1 MSSQPPRNRQELYD
15 RIRAGSKD
23 EVVLEEMV
31 RLGFWPAR
39 SGQPGDPADVIH
51 RRNELQGE
59 IRALTTEQTRLG
71 NLEAMKRELR
81 KRRLE
86 ESRRKQQETKERRE
100 RERLARAA
108 AWKERKGKELLF
120 LGRGVS
126 GGLSERATDEAKLTR
141 LGLPVLATP
150 EALAQALGLSVG
162 KVRAL
167 CFTRTASTT
176 SNYVR
181 FLLPKKTGGTRLI
194 SAPLPRLKAAQAWV
208 LGNILAK
215 VPVHDA
221 AHGFRAARS
230 IVTNARP
237 HVGAGVVVNL
247 DLKDFFPSVLYPR
260 VKGVFAK
267 LGYSEATATVLS
279 LLCTEPDVEEVEL
292 DGQRYFVAQGGRR
305 LPQGAPTSPALTN
318 ILCRRLDRRLAGA
331 AHKLGFVYTRYADDL
346 TFSAHGP
353 GPHDVGE
360 LLRFVRWLVSEEDFT
375 PHPDKTRVLRRGRQQ
390 EVTGVVVND
399 KPGVDRET
407 LKRFRALLHQLEKSG
422 PEGKRWGNSGD
433 VIASAVGF
441 ANYVAMVDPVKGRAL
456 QQKARALEARYGRR
470 PAPPPRGK
478 GTKGATQAGGAVS
491 APVSPEASAQA
502 PVAPAAAPAA
512 PVASPDSEQ
521 KPSEPPKKKWWKL
534 F

>member
-15 RIRAGSKD
+15 RIRASSKE
-23 EVVLEEMV
+23 EVILQEMV
-31 RLGFWPAR
+31 RLGFWPER
-39 SGQPGDPADVIH
+39 SGIPGDPADVVH
-51 RRNELQGE
+51 RRTELLAQ
-59 IRALTTEQTRLG
+59 IRALATEQSRLG

-100 RERLARAA
+100 RERQARAA

-126 GGLSERATDEAKLTR
+126 GGLSERTPDEVKLAR

-162 KVRAL
+162 KLRAL

-208 LGNILAK
+208 LENILEK
-215 VPVHDA
+215 VPVHEA
-221 AHGFRAARS
+221 AHGFRAGRS

-260 VKGVFAK
+260 VKGVFVK
-267 LGYSEATATVLS
+267 LGYSEATATALA

-292 DGQRYFVAQGGRR
+292 DGRRYYVTQGGRR

-331 AHKLGFVYTRYADDL
+331 ARKLGFVYTRYADDL

-353 GPHDVGE
+353 GPHDAGE
-360 LLRFVRWLVSEEDFT
+360 LLRFVRWLVREEDFT

-422 PEGKRWGNSGD
+422 PEGKRWGRGGD

-441 ANYVAMVDPVKGRAL
+441 ANYVAMVDPVKGRVL
-456 QQKARALEARYGRR
+456 QQKARALEARFGRR
-470 PAPPPRGK
+470 PVAPPRGK
-478 GTKGATQAGGAVS
+478 GTKVAAQAGASVS
-491 APVSPEASAQA
+491 VPSPAPAQA
-502 PVAPAAAPAA
+502 PVAPAASPVA
-512 PVASPDSEQ
+512 PVGSPEGEQ
-521 KPSEPPKKKWWKL
+521 KPAEPPKKKWWKL

>member
-39 SGQPGDPADVIH
+39 TGRPGDPADVIH
-51 RRNELQGE
+51 RRNELQGQ
-59 IRALTTEQTRLG
+59 IRALTTEQSRLA
-71 NLEAMKRELR
+71 NLEAMKRELL

-86 ESRRKQQETKERRE
+86 ESRRKRQETKERRE
-100 RERLARAA
+100 RERQQRAE
-108 AWKERKGKELLF
+108 AWKERKAKEVLF

-126 GGLSERATDEAKLTR
+126 GGLSARTGDEAKLTR
-141 LGLPVLATP
+141 QGLPVLATP

-162 KVRAL
+162 QLRAL
-167 CFTRTASTT
+167 SFTRTASTT
-176 SNYVR
+176 SHYVR

-194 SAPLPRLKAAQAWV
+194 SAPMPRLKAAQAWV
-208 LGNILAK
+208 LENVLKK

-221 AHGFRAARS
+221 AHGFREGRS

-237 HVGAGVVVNL
+237 HVGAGMVVNL

-260 VKGVFAK
+260 VKGVFVK
-267 LGYSEATATVLS
+267 LGYSEATATVLA

-292 DGQRYFVAQGGRR
+292 DGQRWFVSQGKRR

-318 ILCRRLDRRLAGA
+318 ILCRRLDRRLSGA
-331 AHKLGFVYTRYADDL
+331 ARKLGFVYTRYADDL
-346 TFSAHGP
+346 TFSAQGS
-353 GPHDVGE
+353 GPHDAGE
-360 LLRFVRWLVSEEDFT
+360 LLRLVRWVVGQEDFT

-399 KPGVDRET
+399 KPGVDRKT
-407 LKRFRALLHQLEKSG
+407 LKRFRALLHQLEKTG

-441 ANYVAMVDPVKGRAL
+441 ANYVAMVDPVKGKAL
-456 QQKARALEARYGRR
+456 QAKARALEARYGRR
-470 PAPPPRGK
+470 PVSPPRAK
-478 GTKGATQAGGAVS
+478 AKKVAAPTATPS
-491 APVSPEASAQA
+491 ATPAQ
-502 PVAPAAAPAA
+502 APAA
-512 PVASPDSEQ
+512 PVAPASGPKAEE
-521 KPSEPPKKKWWKL
+521 KPAEPSKKKWWKL

>member
-1 MSSQPPRNRQELYD
+1 MSSQPPRSRQELYD
-15 RIRAGSKD
+15 RIQSSSKD

-39 SGQPGDPADVIH
+39 TGLPGDPADVIH
-51 RRNELQGE
+51 RRNELQGQ
-59 IRALTTEQTRLG
+59 IRALTTEQSRLA

-86 ESRRKQQETKERRE
+86 ESRRKQKETKERRE
-100 RERLARAA
+100 RERQQRAA
-108 AWKERKGKELLF
+108 AWKERKAREVLF

-126 GGLSERATDEAKLTR
+126 GGLSARTPDEARLTKQ
-141 LGLPVLATP
+141 GLPVLATP
-150 EALAQALGLSVG
+150 EALAQAMGVSVG
-162 KVRAL
+162 QLRAL

-176 SNYVR
+176 SHYVR

-208 LGNILAK
+208 LDNLLKK

-221 AHGFRAARS
+221 AHGFREGRS

-237 HVGAGVVVNL
+237 HVGAGMVVNL

-260 VKGVFAK
+260 VKGVFVK
-267 LGYSEATATVLS
+267 LGYSEATATALA
-279 LLCTEPDVEEVEL
+279 LLCTEPDVEELEL
-292 DGQRYFVAQGGRR
+292 DGQRWFVTQGKRR

-331 AHKLGFVYTRYADDL
+331 ARKLGFVYTRYADDL

-353 GPHDVGE
+353 GPHDAGE
-360 LLRFVRWLVSEEDFT
+360 LLRFVRWVVNQEEFT

-399 KPGVDRET
+399 KPGVDRKT
-407 LKRFRALLHQLEKSG
+407 LKRFRALLHQLEKTG

-433 VIASAVGF
+433 VIASAVGY
-441 ANYVAMVDPVKGRAL
+441 ANYVAMVDPVKGKGL
-456 QQKARALEARYGRR
+456 QEKARALEQRYGRR
-470 PAPPPRGK
+470 PVAPPRGK
-478 GTKGATQAGGAVS
+478 KV
-491 APVSPEASAQA
+491 
-502 PVAPAAAPAA
+502 AAPAA
-512 PVASPDSEQ
+512 PPETPAQAPEQ

>member
-1 MSSQPPRNRQELYD
+1 MSSERPRSRQELYD
-15 RIRAGSKD
+15 RIRASSRE
-23 EVVLEEMV
+23 EVIFEEMV
-31 RLGFWPAR
+31 RLGFWPER
-39 SGQPGDPADVIH
+39 SGAPGDPVDVQH
-51 RRNELQGE
+51 RRNQLRGEL
-59 IRALTTEQTRLG
+59 RALATEQSRLG
-71 NLEAMKRELR
+71 NLERLQRELR

-100 RERLARAA
+100 RERQARAE
-108 AWKERKGKELLF
+108 AWKERKAKELLF

-126 GGLSERATDEAKLTR
+126 GGLSERTADEAKLTR

-150 EALAQALGLSVG
+150 EALAQSLGLSVG
-162 KVRAL
+162 KLRAL

-176 SNYVR
+176 SHYVR

-208 LGNILAK
+208 LENLLEK
-215 VPVHDA
+215 VPVHEA
-221 AHGFRAARS
+221 AHGFREGRS

-237 HVGAGVVVNL
+237 HVGARVVVNL

-260 VKGVFAK
+260 VKGVFVR
-267 LGYSEATATVLS
+267 LGYSEATATVLA

-292 DGQRYFVAQGGRR
+292 DGQRYYVTQGGRR

-331 AHKLGFVYTRYADDL
+331 ARKLGFVYTRYADDL

-353 GPHDVGE
+353 EPRDAGE
-360 LLRFVRWLVSEEDFT
+360 LLRFVRWLVRQEDFT

-407 LKRFRALLHQLEKSG
+407 LKRFRALLHQIEKTG

-441 ANYVAMVDPVKGRAL
+441 AHYVAMVDPVKGRAF
-456 QQKARALEARYGRR
+456 QEKARALELRYGRR
-470 PAPPPRGK
+470 PAAPPRGK
-478 GTKGATQAGGAVS
+478 KV
-491 APVSPEASAQA
+491 AP
-502 PVAPAAAPAA
+502 PAAAP
-512 PVASPDSEQ
+512 VDSPRKETEQ
-521 KPSEPPKKKWWKL
+521 KPAEPAKKKWWKL

>member
-1 MSSQPPRNRQELYD
+1 MSSQPPRSRQELYD
-15 RIRAGSKD
+15 RIQSSSKD

-39 SGQPGDPADVIH
+39 TGLPGDPADVIH
-51 RRNELQGE
+51 RRNELQGQ
-59 IRALTTEQTRLG
+59 IRALTTEQSRLAD
-71 NLEAMKRELR
+71 LEAMKRELR

-86 ESRRKQQETKERRE
+86 ESRRKQKETKERRE
-100 RERLARAA
+100 RERQQRAA
-108 AWKERKGKELLF
+108 AWKERKAKEVLF

-126 GGLSERATDEAKLTR
+126 GGLSARTPDEARLTKQS
-141 LGLPVLATP
+141 LPVLATP
-150 EALAQALGLSVG
+150 EALAQAMGVSVG
-162 KVRAL
+162 QLRAL

-176 SNYVR
+176 SHYVR

-208 LGNILAK
+208 LENLLKK
-215 VPVHDA
+215 VPVHEA
-221 AHGFRAARS
+221 AHGFREGRS

-237 HVGAGVVVNL
+237 HVGAGMVVNL

-260 VKGVFAK
+260 VKGVFVK
-267 LGYSEATATVLS
+267 LGYSEATATALA
-279 LLCTEPDVEEVEL
+279 LLCTEPDVEELEL
-292 DGQRYFVAQGGRR
+292 DGQRWFVTQGKRR

-331 AHKLGFVYTRYADDL
+331 ARKLGFVYTRYADDL
-346 TFSAHGP
+346 TFSAHGS
-353 GPHDVGE
+353 GSHDAGE
-360 LLRFVRWLVSEEDFT
+360 LLRFVRWVVKQEEFT

-399 KPGVDRET
+399 KPGVDRKT
-407 LKRFRALLHQLEKSG
+407 LKRFRALLHQLEKTG

-433 VIASAVGF
+433 VIASAVGY
-441 ANYVAMVDPVKGRAL
+441 ANYVAMVDPVKGKAL
-456 QQKARALEARYGRR
+456 QEKARALEQRYGRR
-470 PAPPPRGK
+470 PVAPPRGK
-478 GTKGATQAGGAVS
+478 K
-491 APVSPEASAQA
+491 
-502 PVAPAAAPAA
+502 AAPASTATPAQTPEA
-512 PVASPDSEQ
+512 PASSPRQETEQ